1 MNKIYQAIEEGKLKE
16 LTISDIRE
24 MGRPRNVIQ
33 KRKRRE
39 EKERAAII
47 AQEALRYR
55 IEQAQ
60 KDRASYIKI

>member
-1 MNKIYQAIEEGKLKE
+1 MNKIYQAIEEGKHKE

-60 KDRASYIKI
+60 KDRAS

>member
-16 LTISDIRE
+16 LTISDIHK
-24 MGRPRNVIQ
+24 MGKPRDVIQ
-33 KRKRRE
+33 KRKRKE

-47 AQEALRYR
+47 AQVALRHR

-60 KDRASYIKI
+60 KDRAP